1 MLHAKFQSPSIYIDR
16 YFQLSDSLSYSVTQS
31 GTEWDVELCTWP
43 EARGTAKNSSPCQ
56 WKCPD
61 LSIFGCPYY
70 VVQLAQRSAY
80 IMIVKSTLTADAESF
95 CPKINLNTKLH
106 VFASIWNSFEVNWL
120 SLKNFTAI
128 LACPIW
134 EIFGDSNVDF
144 FQFQGLKIKVNQE
157 VSTKNQSTFKATCVS
172 FHLKPFSGQ
181 LVKFK
186 RFYSNFS
193 DFNSRFLRIPGWEN
207 FIILS

>member
-16 YFQLSDSLSYSVTQS
+16 YFQLSDSLSYSVTYSVTQS

-128 LACPIW
+128 LAWPIR
-134 EIFGDSNVDF
+134 ESFGDRKDFF
-144 FQFQGLKIKVNQE
+144 FQFQGLKIKV
-157 VSTKNQSTFKATCVS
+157 
-172 FHLKPFSGQ
+172 KP
-181 LVKFK
+181 
-186 RFYSNFS
+186 RC
-193 DFNSRFLRIPGWEN
+193 
-207 FIILS
+207 

>member
-1 MLHAKFQSPSIYIDR
+1 MCPGILHAKFQSPSMYIDR
-16 YFQLSDSLSYSVTQS
+16 YFQLCDTPSHWATQS
-31 GTEWDVELCTWP
+31 VMEWDVELCTWP
-43 EARGTAKNSSPCQ
+43 EAGGTAKNSSPCQ

-128 LACPIW
+128 LAWPIR
-134 EIFGDSNVDF
+134 ESFGDRKDYF
-144 FQFQGLKIKVNQE
+144 FQFQGLKIKV
-157 VSTKNQSTFKATCVS
+157 
-172 FHLKPFSGQ
+172 KP
-181 LVKFK
+181 
-186 RFYSNFS
+186 RC
-193 DFNSRFLRIPGWEN
+193 
-207 FIILS
+207 